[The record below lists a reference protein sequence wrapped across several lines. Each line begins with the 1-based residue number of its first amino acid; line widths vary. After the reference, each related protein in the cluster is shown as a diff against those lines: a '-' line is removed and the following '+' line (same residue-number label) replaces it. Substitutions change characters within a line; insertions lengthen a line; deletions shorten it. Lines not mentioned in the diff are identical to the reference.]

1 MGRVCKTCGKI
12 KPEEEFYRNRRGLHP
27 NCKRC
32 YVEKNKVYQ
41 SRYRDSNRFAIRM
54 RSCRARAKEKS
65 LAFDIDTD
73 YIVSIWTGICPVFK
87 TELDINSKR
96 GQKGHAQ
103 LDKIDPKLGYIR
115 GNVVWLSERANRI
128 KDDATTEDL
137 EKLLQWLK
145 SL

>member
-1 MGRVCKTCGKI
+1 MDRVCKTCGQS
-12 KPEEEFYRNRRGLHP
+12 KPKEEFYKNRRGLHP
-27 NCKRC
+27 NCKLC
-32 YVEKNKVYQ
+32 YIEKNKVYQ
-41 SRYRDSNRFAIRM
+41 SKYRDSNRFAIRM

-87 TELDINSKR
+87 TELDINAKR

-103 LDKIDPKLGYIR
+103 LDKVDPTLGYIR

-128 KDDATTEDL
+128 KDDATIEDL
-137 EKLLQWLK
+137 EMLLQWLK

>member
-1 MGRVCKTCGKI
+1 
-12 KPEEEFYRNRRGLHP
+12 
-27 NCKRC
+27 
-32 YVEKNKVYQ
+32 
-41 SRYRDSNRFAIRM
+41 M

-87 TELDINSKR
+87 TELDINAKR

-103 LDKIDPKLGYIR
+103 LDKVDPTLGYIR

-128 KDDATTEDL
+128 KDDATIEDL
-137 EKLLQWLK
+137 EMLLQWLK